1 MNTLMAALATGTLAP
16 DFALSTTDGKKFSL
30 ADALQ
35 RGPVVAAFFKISCP
49 VCQYTLPYLERL
61 YRAYNNQGVTLVAVS
76 QNDQKDTL
84 KFMKE
89 YGITLPVLLDDTH
102 TYPVSNAYGLTNV
115 PTTFWIAPDREIE
128 ISSVGWVRQ
137 DVEDLNRRM
146 AEAVSGKPAPLF
158 QPGEQVADFRA
169 G

>member
-1 MNTLMAALATGTLAP
+1 MAALVTGALAP
-16 DFALSTTDGKKFSL
+16 DFTLPTTEGNKFAL

-49 VCQYTLPYLERL
+49 ICQYTLPYLERL
-61 YRAYNNQGVTLVAVS
+61 YRAYKNKGVTLVAVS

-84 KFMKE
+84 TFMKE
-89 YGITLPVLLDDTH
+89 YRITLPVLLDDTH
-102 TYPVSNAYGLTNV
+102 KYPVSNAYGLTNV

-128 ISSVGWVRQ
+128 ISSVGWVRK
-137 DVEDLNRRM
+137 DIEDLNRRM
-146 AEAVSGKPAPLF
+146 AEAVGGRPAALF
-158 QPGEQVADFRA
+158 QPGEEVADFRA